1 MTNPNEMQALKSRMD
16 AIEHLMATSIC
27 VMTSV
32 MGEDEFNAYMN
43 AFTMTEAQ
51 ALGLMSPLTEGASQ
65 EDAARMFI
73 NSIQRSCSRVKDIRN
88 TMKLLNPA
96 ND

>member
-16 AIEHLMATSIC
+16 AIEHLTATSMA

-32 MGEDEFNAYMN
+32 MSEDEFNGYMN
-43 AFTMTEAQ
+43 AFTMTMAQ
-51 ALGLMSPLTEGASQ
+51 ALGLMSPLTKGASQ

-73 NSIQRSCSRVKDIRN
+73 NSIQRSRDRVQDIRS